1 MEVSDIQA
9 SALSAASARRGFRDE
24 AGALL
29 RLGAPIAATQLCVM
43 GMGFLDT
50 AMAGRYG
57 AADLAGVNLGGAVL
71 WPAFMLLTG
80 ITMAVMPMVSQLV
93 GARRTGESGPLI
105 RHGVWIALFNSV
117 LMMLL
122 MRNVEPALVLLDV
135 DREVTAIAVGYLRAA
150 SWGMPAM
157 MAYILLRQV
166 CEGLG
171 HTLPP
176 MLIAGTAFVLNA
188 PLNYVLIYGALGF
201 PELGGVG
208 CGWATAAVMWV
219 ELGLILLVARRPF
232 FRATNWLGGETAFR
246 WATVVR
252 IFKLGVPIGATI
264 FLEMAVYSA
273 ISVLIARLGVSEMA
287 AHSVAGNINW
297 ATYVIPMSLGSAAAI
312 RVGFHVGARHQAGAA
327 QVVSTAF
334 RISLGYA
341 LAVSVLLV
349 GLRFLLVGI
358 YTTDADVALIAANLL
373 IFIAVYQMF
382 DCTNATMAGAL
393 RGYKDTRVPMII
405 SLIGYWLI
413 ALPLGALLADGAF
426 GLSATG
432 VYGYWAGMTFG
443 LALVAVAMG
452 LRLRRTSRDAALIER
467 LAQG

>member
-1 MEVSDIQA
+1 MEVSESQ
-9 SALSAASARRGFRDE
+9 AASLPAGSGRRRFRGE

-71 WPAFMLLTG
+71 WPAFMFMSG

-117 LMMLL
+117 LMMLI
-122 MRNVEPALVLLDV
+122 MRNVEPALALMGV
-135 DREVTAIAVGYLRAA
+135 DGTVTTVAVGYLQAA
-150 SWGMPAM
+150 SWGMPAI

-176 MLIAGTAFVLNA
+176 MLIAGGAFVLNA
-188 PLNYVLIYGALGF
+188 PLNYVLIYGAFGL

-208 CGWATAAVMWV
+208 CGWATAIVMWL

-232 FRATNWLGGETAFR
+232 FRATGWIGGEAGFR
-246 WATVVR
+246 WATVGR

-287 AHSVAGNINW
+287 AHSVAGNLNW

-312 RVGFHVGARHQAGAA
+312 RVGFQVGARNQAGAA

-341 LAVSVLLV
+341 LVVSAVLV
-349 GLRFLLVGI
+349 GLRFMLVGI
-358 YTTDADVALIAANLL
+358 YTTDAEVVRIAANLL
-373 IFIAVYQMF
+373 IFIAVYQIF
-382 DCTNATMAGAL
+382 DDTNATMAGAL

-413 ALPLGALLADGAF
+413 ALPLGAMLANGAL
-426 GLSATG
+426 GTQPMG
-432 VYGYWAGMTFG
+432 VYGYWGGMTFG
-443 LALVAVAMG
+443 LSLVAIGMG
-452 LRLRRTSRDAALIER
+452 LRLRRTSRDGALIER
-467 LAQG
+467 LARG

>member
-1 MEVSDIQA
+1 MEISEEQA
-9 SALSAASARRGFRDE
+9 EPLAAGTASRGYRGE

-57 AADLAGVNLGGAVL
+57 AVDLAGVSLGGVLL
-71 WPAFMLLTG
+71 WPVFMLMSG

-93 GARRTGESGPLI
+93 GARRIGESGPLI
-105 RHGVWIALFNSV
+105 RHGLWIALFSSV
-117 LMMLL
+117 VMVLIL
-122 MRNVEPALVLLDV
+122 RNAEPALLLMGADPG
-135 DREVTAIAVGYLRAA
+135 VTAVAAGYLKAA

-157 MAYILLRQV
+157 MTYILLRQV

-176 MLIAGTAFVLNA
+176 MLIAGSAFALNA
-188 PLNYVLIYGALGF
+188 PLNYVLIYGAFGF

-232 FRATNWLGGETAFR
+232 FRATNWMGGDRTLR
-246 WATVVR
+246 WATVAR
-252 IFKLGVPIGATI
+252 IVKLGVPIGATI

-312 RVGFHVGARHQAGAA
+312 RVGFHVGAGNQAGAA

-341 LAVSVLLV
+341 LAVSIMLV
-349 GLRFLLVGI
+349 GLRFVLVGV
-358 YTTDADVALIAANLL
+358 YTTDAEVAFIAANLI
-373 IFIAVYQMF
+373 IFIAIYQIF
-382 DCTNATMAGAL
+382 DDANATMAGAL

-413 ALPLGALLADGAF
+413 ALPLGALLAGGTL
-426 GLSATG
+426 GLSGTG

-443 LALVAVAMG
+443 IALVAVAMG
-452 LRLRRTSRDAALIER
+452 LRLRRTSGDAELIER

>member
-1 MEVSDIQA
+1 MEISEDQA
-9 SALSAASARRGFRDE
+9 GPQVGGVVGHGFRGQ

-57 AADLAGVNLGGAVL
+57 AVDLAGVSLGGVLL
-71 WPAFMLLTG
+71 WPVFMLMSG

-105 RHGVWIALFNSV
+105 RHGLWIALFSSLV
-117 LMMLL
+117 MMLA
-122 MRNVEPALVLLDV
+122 MQNAEPALLLMGADHG
-135 DREVTAIAVGYLRAA
+135 VTAVAAGYLKAA

-157 MAYILLRQV
+157 MTYILLRQV

-188 PLNYVLIYGALGF
+188 PLNYVLIYGAFGF

-208 CGWATAAVMWV
+208 CGWATATVMWV

-232 FRATNWLGGETAFR
+232 FRATNWMGGDTTFH
-246 WATVVR
+246 WATVAR

-273 ISVLIARLGVSEMA
+273 ISVLIARLGVNELA
-287 AHSVAGNINW
+287 AHSIAGNINW

-312 RVGFHVGARHQAGAA
+312 RVGFQVGAGNQAGAA
-327 QVVSTAF
+327 RVVSTAF

-349 GLRFLLVGI
+349 GLRFMLVGI
-358 YTTDADVALIAANLL
+358 YTTDADVALIAANLI
-373 IFIAVYQMF
+373 IFIAVYQVF
-382 DCTNATMAGAL
+382 DDANATMAGAL

-405 SLIGYWLI
+405 SLIGYWII
-413 ALPLGALLADGAF
+413 ALPLGAVLANGTCD
-426 GLSATG
+426 LPMTG
-432 VYGYWAGMTFG
+432 VYGYWGGLTIGMG
-443 LALVAVAMG
+443 LVAVAMG
-452 LRLRRTSRDAALIER
+452 RRLLRTSRDAALIER